1 MLKRLKKWLGKRV
14 ESPRAVPVQ
23 MQALIEVNLVELNL
37 ASLDALHA
45 AAGDGEALPIRLS
58 AQTWLAGLRERAHA
72 DERAWETVASEARAF
87 NRQLA
92 SILAAHQNPA
102 P

>member
-1 MLKRLKKWLGKRV
+1 MLKRLKKWLGKGV
-14 ESPRAVPVQ
+14 ESPRTVPVQ

-37 ASLDALHA
+37 ASLDALRGATGH
-45 AAGDGEALPIRLS
+45 GEPLSIRLS
-58 AQTWLAGLRERAHA
+58 AQTWLGGLKERANA
-72 DERAWETVASEARAF
+72 DERAWETVALEARAF

-92 SILAAHQNPA
+92 SILAAHQHPA

>member
-1 MLKRLKKWLGKRV
+1 MLKRLKKWLGKGV
-14 ESPRAVPVQ
+14 ESRAVSLK

-37 ASLDALHA
+37 ASLDAFHA
-45 AAGDGEALPIRLS
+45 AAGDGEPLPIRLS
-58 AQTWLAGLRERAHA
+58 AQTWLGGLRERAHA
-72 DERAWETVASEARAF
+72 DERAWETLALEGRAF

-92 SILAAHQNPA
+92 SILAAHQHPA